1 MKLYPGSG
9 WLSSFFLFIF
19 SAIFITTEVCAKAPP
34 DRTMQEH
41 VQQIFNKLV
50 DARGD
55 RSVKRPALFWTTEAG
70 NGAFFEPGTNRI
82 TFEEKTYGVCQSFG
96 ENTDNAI
103 AYVLAHEVIHY
114 YKNHGW
120 EAAFAKKFADQAVA
134 RDVKETITDIKQ
146 QETEADLL
154 GGFLAFTAG
163 YNTVGIAKEFLPKLY
178 ETFGWPKENPKY
190 PTLDERIL
198 VAETTEK
205 ELTNLIQMFET
216 ANLLV
221 AVQRFEDA
229 IDLYEHILSVY
240 KSRELVNNLGVVYCL
255 EAINEC
261 DYSEIRFAYPL
272 ELDGEARLRLG
283 SKNVSGL
290 GTNIPKRDSLL
301 RAGAENFMEAMQLDR
316 EYHTARLNLGA
327 AYALLG
333 LLYDKVDQEES
344 DMSYALADV
353 YARSAIRRTSKD
365 KNRKLEADA
374 WALLGIIAANKN
386 NKKEATEFFKKGEKN
401 SPLAKNNLMVLER
414 GDILQK
420 VEKKPRGLDREE
432 IEAFSLDDFLRAN
445 PKVDQVIEVKGKKV
459 RRQWAYKTTE
469 FKQSKLL
476 VNRVG
481 KDNYVF
487 FHITQ
492 PGYNGKTL
500 EDIGLGALR
509 DEIITKY
516 KTPDKEI
523 QLPKGH
529 LLWYAADEII
539 FWLDEDQKL
548 ERWCVYRLKP
558 EPK

>member
-1 MKLYPGSG
+1 
-9 WLSSFFLFIF
+9 
-19 SAIFITTEVCAKAPP
+19 
-34 DRTMQEH
+34 
-41 VQQIFNKLV
+41 
-50 DARGD
+50 
-55 RSVKRPALFWTTEAG
+55 
-70 NGAFFEPGTNRI
+70 
-82 TFEEKTYGVCQSFG
+82 
-96 ENTDNAI
+96 
-103 AYVLAHEVIHY
+103 
-114 YKNHGW
+114 
-120 EAAFAKKFADQAVA
+120 
-134 RDVKETITDIKQ
+134 
-146 QETEADLL
+146 
-154 GGFLAFTAG
+154 
-163 YNTVGIAKEFLPKLY
+163 
-178 ETFGWPKENPKY
+178 
-190 PTLDERIL
+190 
-198 VAETTEK
+198 
-205 ELTNLIQMFET
+205 
-216 ANLLV
+216 
-221 AVQRFEDA
+221 
-229 IDLYEHILSVY
+229 
-240 KSRELVNNLGVVYCL
+240 
-255 EAINEC
+255 
-261 DYSEIRFAYPL
+261 
-272 ELDGEARLRLG
+272 
-283 SKNVSGL
+283 
-290 GTNIPKRDSLL
+290 
-301 RAGAENFMEAMQLDR
+301 MQLDR

-445 PKVDQVIEVKGKKV
+445 PKVAQVIEVKGKKV